1 MEYNPDTP
9 EGIELLGK
17 QRPNSM
23 ALVDEFMKD
32 FEGDPLTIDEQA
44 AAIAVASKMQGS
56 FCVVPSF
63 LVTKNLQCWKIS
75 LSISQPRLFNSGP
88 TQGRSRAWYRVQATR
103 TLTAGARIEPNKA
116 LSRVSQQTRCL
127 SATAKTNTHRL
138 AFISSR
144 RKSL

>member
-63 LVTKNLQCWKIS
+63 HLTN
-75 LSISQPRLFNSGP
+75 FNTFDRSKL
-88 TQGRSRAWYRVQATR
+88 TLRFRSRDKIFQVQ
-103 TLTAGARIEPNKA
+103 LKEDPEPGTVFKLHE
-116 LSRVSQQTRCL
+116 LSPR
-127 SATAKTNTHRL
+127 AHA
-138 AFISSR
+138 SSR
-144 RKSL
+144 TKPSLE

>member
-17 QRPNSM
+17 NRPNSI

-56 FCVVPSF
+56 ICVVPSSPCSYF
-63 LVTKNLQCWKIS
+63 
-75 LSISQPRLFNSGP
+75 
-88 TQGRSRAWYRVQATR
+88 
-103 TLTAGARIEPNKA
+103 
-116 LSRVSQQTRCL
+116 
-127 SATAKTNTHRL
+127 TH
-138 AFISSR
+138 
-144 RKSL
+144 

>member
-56 FCVVPSF
+56 FCFVPSF
-63 LVTKNLQCWKIS
+63 HFISFLHS
-75 LSISQPRLFNSGP
+75 LSRLFIHIQPS
-88 TQGRSRAWYRVQATR
+88 S
-103 TLTAGARIEPNKA
+103 LTH
-116 LSRVSQQTRCL
+116 Q
-127 SATAKTNTHRL
+127 
-138 AFISSR
+138 
-144 RKSL
+144 

>member
-32 FEGDPLTIDEQA
+32 FDGDPLTIDEQA

-63 LVTKNLQCWKIS
+63 RVTNH
-75 LSISQPRLFNSGP
+75 SQRSKYIYRF
-88 TQGRSRAWYRVQATR
+88 RSRDCIIQAR
-103 TLTAGARIEPNKA
+103 RKDAPEPGTEFKQHE
-116 LSRVSQQTRCL
+116 LSL
-127 SATAKTNTHRL
+127 PAHA
-138 AFISSR
+138 SSR
-144 RKSL
+144 TKPSPE